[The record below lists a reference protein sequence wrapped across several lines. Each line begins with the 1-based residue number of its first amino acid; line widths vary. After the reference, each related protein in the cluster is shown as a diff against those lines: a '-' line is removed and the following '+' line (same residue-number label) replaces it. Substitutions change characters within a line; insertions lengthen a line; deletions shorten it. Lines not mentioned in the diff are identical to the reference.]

1 MALVAAILAATRPAA
16 VAVAQTVPDG
26 SEEVWS
32 ATVTVWDLVPGSVT
46 GCDDLDSVR
55 RFRCNSFNNLTDRT
69 FRVGSTTYRVTGVT
83 TGFNVLTVYTD
94 PLVPTRLA
102 GWSLVVTGHTQHGTQ
117 TYTASVT
124 AQGRLSFAGVPT
136 WQAGQSVELTLY
148 RPYADIATEDV
159 FKAASRSGDC
169 GSDVATDDDNA
180 ANGRWHCHGDV
191 YHRHLDWRARHP
203 ASHIA
208 TEDLRP
214 TGDRFVPLLPRA
226 NTAAER
232 SRGFTDG
239 WHWHGDIYH
248 SHGGGGGSGHR
259 H

>member
-1 MALVAAILAATRPAA
+1 M
-16 VAVAQTVPDG
+16 
-26 SEEVWS
+26 
-32 ATVTVWDLVPGSVT
+32 
-46 GCDDLDSVR
+46 
-55 RFRCNSFNNLTDRT
+55 
-69 FRVGSTTYRVTGVT
+69 TGVT

-124 AQGRLSFAGVPT
+124 AQGSLSFAGVPT

-169 GSDVATDDDNA
+169 GSDVATDADNA
-180 ANGRWHCHGDV
+180 ANGHWHCHGDV
-191 YHRHLDWRARHP
+191 YHRHLNWRARHP

-214 TGDRFVPLLPRA
+214 TGDRYVPLLPRA

-248 SHGGGGGSGHR
+248 SHGGGGGSGHQ